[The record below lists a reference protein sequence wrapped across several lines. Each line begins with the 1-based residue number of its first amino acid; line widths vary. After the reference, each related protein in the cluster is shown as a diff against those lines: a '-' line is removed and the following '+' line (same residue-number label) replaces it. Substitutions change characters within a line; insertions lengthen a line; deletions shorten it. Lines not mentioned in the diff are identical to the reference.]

1 MYYKDEALESLRG
14 KWGWSVVLVLEYF
27 AIYYIPSILIDI
39 VVESAGYTGN
49 ASIGNLWFIPMTPV
63 AWGVTVAF
71 LQVVKRE
78 NVTNHIL
85 FEGFDQFGRIFWTK
99 CMQGAYILLWTFCLI
114 IPGIIKYYSYAM
126 TDFILKD
133 TDLSYEA
140 AIDRSMELMDGHKGE
155 LFLLDLSFIGWSI
168 LICLACLFSII
179 YTESYILAIAIY
191 VIGFLFLTPYWNA
204 TRAHFYEHLKE
215 GFYSNEN
222 INE

>member
-1 MYYKDEALESLRG
+1 MNYKDEALESLRG

-39 VVESAGYTGN
+39 AVESAGYTGN
-49 ASIGNLWFIPMTPV
+49 ASIGNLWYIPMTPV

-155 LFLLDLSFIGWSI
+155 LFLLDLSFIGWFI
-168 LICLACLFSII
+168 LSCMTLG
-179 YTESYILAIAIY
+179 
-191 VIGFLFLTPYWNA
+191 IGFLWLCPYIE
-204 TRAHFYEHLKE
+204 TTHAHFYEHLKE